1 MNVRQINLMAAVTLA
16 VAACATQAGKTGDVV
31 APGAEVKK
39 LAGDFAFLEGPAA
52 DAEGNVYFS
61 DIPNER
67 VHTWSLAGKLTTF
80 RAQSGRSNGLFF
92 DKEGNLLAC
101 EGGARRITS
110 TDKMGKTTVI
120 ADAYKGKK
128 LNSPNDLWLDPKG
141 GIYFTDPRYGRD
153 KNIDQDG
160 EHVYYIS
167 PDRTKVIRVVGDL
180 VRPNGLIGTADGKTL
195 YIADHGGNK
204 TFVYA
209 IQPDG
214 MLADGKLFCEKGSDG
229 MTIDERGNVYLTSGK
244 VWVYSPA
251 GKLIREIDTPEGPAN
266 VTFGG
271 RDRKTLF
278 ITARKS
284 LYAIRM
290 SVRAQP
296 RPDIRPAER

>member
-16 VAACATQAGKTGDVV
+16 VAACATLAGKTGDVV

-39 LAGDFAFLEGPAA
+39 LAGDFKFLEGPAA
-52 DAEGNVYFS
+52 DAEGNVCFS

-67 VHTWSLAGKLTTF
+67 VHKWSVDEKLTTF
-80 RAQSGRSNGLFF
+80 REQSGGSNGLFF
-92 DKEGNLLAC
+92 DQGGNLLAC
-101 EGGARRITS
+101 EGRARRVTS
-110 TDKMGKTTVI
+110 TDKKGKTTVI
-120 ADAYKGKK
+120 VDAYKGKK

-167 PDRTKVIRVVGDL
+167 PDRKKVIRVAGDL
-180 VRPNGLIGTADGKTL
+180 VRPNGVIGTADGKTL

-204 TFVYA
+204 TFVYT

-214 MLADGKLFCEKGSDG
+214 TLAGKKLFCEKGSDG

-278 ITARKS
+278 ITASKS